1 MRIRQGNLW
10 ARGLL
15 AALAVLVLA
24 SGCGGVDSGGTG
36 AVAVGPISGLGSIIV
51 NGVRF
56 DDSGAAIQDDDGTAL
71 TSDRLV
77 LGVESRVIASPPQ
90 VVAGSLRST
99 ASSIVVASQLIG
111 PVASVD
117 TTARTLTVLGETVL
131 ITAATAFDTVYA
143 GGLASVQ
150 VGDTVEIYGR
160 FDPANTV
167 YTATRIEAR
176 PNPSFYKVRGPIV
189 TVDRLH
195 QTLTIG
201 GLAIDYS
208 HIPASDMPNVV
219 VGGIVRAKLQPMAPS
234 GAAVAMALPSGVDP
248 LPEGALAT
256 IEGRISAIV
265 SSRMFSVDGT
275 PVDALAATFP
285 QGQSGVVLGARVS
298 VQGIARAGVLEAQ
311 SVAVEGN
318 EDSTNSHFE
327 LHGTISAIDPVAKTF
342 VLRGVSVDYSGQV
355 EFDKGTA
362 SDLAVGV
369 QVQVEGVLSSDG
381 TSIKAQE
388 IEFGD

>member
-1 MRIRQGNLW
+1 MGIWQGNLW
-10 ARGLL
+10 TRGLL

-56 DDSGAAIQDDDGTAL
+56 DDTSAAIQDDDGTPL

-77 LGVESRVIASPPQ
+77 LGVQSRVIASPPQ
-90 VVAGSLRST
+90 IVAGSLRST
-99 ASSIVVASQLIG
+99 ASSIVVTSQLIG
-111 PVASVD
+111 PVSAVD

-143 GGLASVQ
+143 GGLASVL

-167 YTATRIEAR
+167 YTATRVEAR
-176 PNPSFYKVRGPIV
+176 PGPAFYKVRGPIV
-189 TVDRLH
+189 TVDRVH
-195 QTLTIG
+195 QMLTIG
-201 GLAIDYS
+201 GLTIDYS

-219 VGGIVRAKLQPMAPS
+219 VGAIVRAKLQPVAPS
-234 GAAVAMALPSGVDP
+234 GAAVAMAMPSGVDP

-298 VQGIARAGVLEAQ
+298 VQGIARAGLLEAQ
-311 SVAVEGN
+311 TVTVEGN

-327 LHGTISAIDPVAKTF
+327 LHGTITAIDPVAKTF

-362 SDLAVGV
+362 SDLTIGV